1 MALNGAT
8 SSSLNAM
15 QHSAQLYSAKLNA
28 SISPGALG
36 ALGGA
41 ATGPDHLNNTSF
53 GSAPLYVTGPFG
65 NNS

>member
-8 SSSLNAM
+8 NSSSLNAM

-28 SISPGALG
+28 SISPVGALG
-36 ALGGA
+36 ALGGQ
-41 ATGPDHLNNTSF
+41 DHLNTFGAS

-65 NNS
+65 N